1 MNEYQT
7 TTDVVLQRMYSAF
20 KKRIC
25 LTKKGRS
32 SVKVQR
38 SVRSVGQWVCVLML
52 SLLSSSMINLCY
64 AQSGQPQD
72 DLLSAPRGLYLGVKP
87 GEQNYA
93 PGKKLS
99 PEGDVQRIVWI
110 GFQARRDRAQVFV
123 QTDSRPIFE
132 IAESNPLRVVID
144 FPNARLH
151 TTNEGR
157 TLDAAFFPTVVRSLK
172 ARQISRNLVRLVI
185 KLREPARYR
194 KKTDAKFL
202 HLLFDSP
209 KEPIDV
215 IAEYER
221 EMDQK
226 MKNSEA
232 IEYKRPN

>member
-1 MNEYQT
+1 MCQ
-7 TTDVVLQRMYSAF
+7 
-20 KKRIC
+20 
-25 LTKKGRS
+25 RS
-32 SVKVQR
+32 SANDKR
-38 SVRSVGQWVCVLML
+38 LYIFRRALFIIAASLSFGSVFSV
-52 SLLSSSMINLCY
+52 SY
-64 AQSGQPQD
+64 AQPESQQE
-72 DLLSAPRGLYLGVKP
+72 DLLSAPRSLYLGVKP

-93 PGKKLS
+93 PGKNLN
-99 PEGDVQRIVWI
+99 PEGDVQRVVWI
-110 GFQARRDRAQVFV
+110 GFQVRRDRAQVFI

-151 TTNEGR
+151 TPNEGR

-185 KLREPARYR
+185 RLREPARYR

-202 HLLFDSP
+202 HLLFDPP

-215 IAEYER
+215 IAEYEQ
-221 EMDQK
+221 EVDQR

>member
-1 MNEYQT
+1 MTGET
-7 TTDVVLQRMYSAF
+7 LMRSIGISPLILAF
-20 KKRIC
+20 
-25 LTKKGRS
+25 S
-32 SVKVQR
+32 
-38 SVRSVGQWVCVLML
+38 L
-52 SLLSSSMINLCY
+52 SLWSGLCQCR
-64 AQSGQPQD
+64 AQSQSEQN

-93 PGKKLS
+93 PGKRLTQT
-99 PEGDVQRIVWI
+99 GDVQRVVWI

-185 KLREPARYR
+185 RLREPARFR
-194 KKTDAKFL
+194 KKTDTKFL
-202 HLLFDSP
+202 HLLFDPP

-221 EMDQK
+221 EADLR

-232 IEYKRPN
+232 VEYKRPN